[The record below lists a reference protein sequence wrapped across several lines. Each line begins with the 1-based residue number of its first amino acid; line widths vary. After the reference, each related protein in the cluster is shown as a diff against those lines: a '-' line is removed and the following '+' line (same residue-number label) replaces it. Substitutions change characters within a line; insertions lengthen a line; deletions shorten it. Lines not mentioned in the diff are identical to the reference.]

1 MKNFIYFK
9 DHNPTLK
16 VCVCLCACVLV
27 CVCVCC
33 VCYVCV
39 YVYVFC
45 IYVVLYVYALNSYQL
60 ITDMSIL
67 PPSLPHTQNAIR
79 HNLSLHK
86 CFVRVELNKSRG
98 AVWTIDDSLYKKKR
112 HMKL

>member
-1 MKNFIYFK
+1 MCVFV
-9 DHNPTLK
+9 
-16 VCVCLCACVLV
+16 VCVCLLCVCVFVV
-27 CVCVCC
+27 CVC
-33 VCYVCV
+33 
-39 YVYVFC
+39 VFC
-45 IYVVLYVYALNSYQL
+45 IYVVFYVYALNSYKL
-60 ITDMSIL
+60 ITGMSIL
-67 PPSLPHTQNAIR
+67 SPCLTHTQNAIR